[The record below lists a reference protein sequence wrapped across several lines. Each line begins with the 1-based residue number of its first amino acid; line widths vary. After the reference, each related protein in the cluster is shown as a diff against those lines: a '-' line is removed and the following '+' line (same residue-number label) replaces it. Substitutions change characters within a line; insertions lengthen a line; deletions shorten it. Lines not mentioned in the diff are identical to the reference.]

1 MQINSIYIIILN
13 YNSYQD
19 TINYVDILQK
29 QEDVNLHILIVD
41 NCSSNG
47 SFNILNNTFTDVE
60 NVKVIKSNWNG
71 GYAYGN
77 NFGLRHLKD
86 VKVDYILISNNDIS
100 INDNHLLFK
109 LINEYKELE
118 NPAFVSPIMLIH
130 GKVTKYIASK
140 MPTLRN
146 DILGSLRLFE
156 MIFGFKSSYKIEDNN
171 STRIKVDC
179 VPGSFFI
186 GKKEIFFNI
195 GLFDENT
202 FLYNE
207 EAILA
212 FKVKSIDLNNY
223 IITSLQFEHATSKT
237 VTKEFNASNL
247 RSYYVESRLY
257 FHEKYLHTSKSGI
270 LLLNFFYNI
279 WKVETFLYM
288 IVSKILQ
295 RKRNQV

>member
-1 MQINSIYIIILN
+1 MRINSIYIIILN
-13 YNSYQD
+13 YKSYQD
-19 TINYVDILQK
+19 TINYVDNLQK
-29 QEDVNLHILIVD
+29 QEDVNLNILIVD

-47 SFNILNNTFTDVE
+47 SFNILNNTFMNVE

-77 NFGLRHLKD
+77 NFGLRYLKD

-100 INDNHLLFK
+100 INDNHLLYK
-109 LINEYKELE
+109 LINEYNKLE

-130 GKVTKYIASK
+130 GKVTKYIARK

-146 DILGSLRLFE
+146 DILGSLRIFE

-171 STRIKVDC
+171 SIRIKVDC

-186 GKKEIFFNI
+186 GKKEIFFNV

-212 FKVKSIDLNNY
+212 FKVKSINLNNY

-237 VTKEFNASNL
+237 VTNEFNASNL

-257 FHEKYLHTSKSGI
+257 FHEKYLQTSRSGI
-270 LLLNFFYNI
+270 LLLKFFYNI
-279 WKVETFLYM
+279 WKVETFLSM